1 VENDFDLKS
10 TPQLFGFL
18 IAETDTRM
26 KARIILSAFALVFW
40 AITHIADAQQ
50 AKKKIPRVG
59 ILSSTS
65 PSSVTW
71 EAFREGLRELGY
83 IEGKNLAIEYR
94 SVQGNADR
102 LPDLAAELV
111 QLKVDIIVANGLAQV
126 RAAKNAT
133 QTIPI
138 VMLVST
144 DPVRDGLIS
153 SLARPGGNITG
164 LATQPELTGKRLEL
178 LKEVFPRISRVAV
191 FWSVGRSN
199 QSMREAEISA
209 QSLGLRLQP
218 VELGGPDTIE
228 PAFAA
233 LRQERADAFTHLAQG
248 FIAVH
253 RTQIVEMAIKT
264 RLPAMY
270 TNSLWVEAG
279 GLMAYAPSL
288 EETYHR
294 VATHVDKIL
303 KGTKATDLPVE
314 RPKKFELIINLK
326 TAKQIGVTVAPT
338 VLARA
343 DKVIK

>member
-1 VENDFDLKS
+1 
-10 TPQLFGFL
+10 
-18 IAETDTRM
+18 M
-26 KARIILSAFALVFW
+26 KASIILSAFALIVW
-40 AITHIADAQQ
+40 ATTHLAEAQQ
-50 AKKKIPRVG
+50 AKKQFPRVG
-59 ILSSTS
+59 VLTSTS
-65 PSSVTW
+65 PSSDTW
-71 EAFREGLRELGY
+71 ETFRQGLRELGY

-94 SVQGNADR
+94 SAEGKADR

-111 QLKVDIIVANGLAQV
+111 HLKVDIIVANGLAQV
-126 RAAKNAT
+126 LAAKNAT

-144 DPVRDGLIS
+144 DPVRHGLIS

-164 LATQPELTGKRLEL
+164 LATQSELTGKRVEL

-191 FWSVGRSN
+191 FWSVGRFN
-199 QSMREAEISA
+199 QSMREAQISA
-209 QSLGLRLQP
+209 ESLGLRLQP
-218 VELGGPDTIE
+218 VELGGPDSIA

-233 LRQERADAFTHLAQG
+233 LRQERADAFTHLSQG

-253 RTQIVEMAIKT
+253 RTRIVEMAIKT
-264 RLPAMY
+264 RLPAMH
-270 TNSLWVEAG
+270 TSRLWVEAG

-303 KGTKATDLPVE
+303 KGTKAADLPVE
-314 RPKKFELIINLK
+314 QPKKFELIINLK

>member
-1 VENDFDLKS
+1 
-10 TPQLFGFL
+10 LFGFL
-18 IAETDTRM
+18 IAEAEERM
-26 KARIILSAFALVFW
+26 KARIILSAFALIVW
-40 AITHIADAQQ
+40 ATAHLAEAQQ
-50 AKKKIPRVG
+50 TKKQFPRVG
-59 ILSSTS
+59 VLSSTS
-65 PSSVTW
+65 PSSDTW
-71 EAFREGLRELGY
+71 GVFRQGLRELGY

-94 SVQGNADR
+94 SAEGKADR

-111 QLKVDIIVANGLAQV
+111 HLKVDIIVANGLAQV
-126 RAAKNAT
+126 WAAKNAT
-133 QTIPI
+133 RTIPI

-164 LATQPELTGKRLEL
+164 LATQSELSGKRVEL

-199 QSMREAEISA
+199 QSMREAQISA

-218 VELGGPDTIE
+218 VELGGPESIE

-233 LRQERADAFTHLAQG
+233 LRQQRADAFTHLSQG

-253 RTQIVEMAIKT
+253 RSRIVDLEMKT
-264 RLPAMY
+264 KLPAMH

-279 GLMAYAPSL
+279 GLMAYALSL

-294 VATHVDKIL
+294 VTTHVDKIL
-303 KGTKATDLPVE
+303 KGTKAADLPVE
-314 RPKKFELIINLK
+314 QPKKFELIINIK
-326 TAKQIGVTVAPT
+326 TARQIGVTVAPN

-343 DKVIK
+343 DRVIK

>member
-1 VENDFDLKS
+1 
-10 TPQLFGFL
+10 LFGFL
-18 IAETDTRM
+18 IAETETRM
-26 KARIILSAFALVFW
+26 KTRIILSAFALIVW
-40 AITHIADAQQ
+40 ATTHLAEAQQ
-50 AKKKIPRVG
+50 TKKKFPRVG
-59 ILSSTS
+59 VLSSTS

-71 EAFREGLRELGY
+71 EIFRQGLRDLGY
-83 IEGKNLAIEYR
+83 IEGKNLDIEYR
-94 SVQGNADR
+94 SAEGKADR

-111 QLKVDIIVANGLAQV
+111 QLKVDVIVANGLAQV
-126 RAAKNAT
+126 WAAKNAT

-144 DPVRDGLIS
+144 DPVRNGLIS
-153 SLARPGGNITG
+153 SFARPGGNITG
-164 LATQPELTGKRLEL
+164 LATQSELAGKRLEL

-209 QSLGLRLQP
+209 RSLGLRLQP
-218 VELGGPDTIE
+218 IELGGPDTIE

-233 LRQERADAFTHLAQG
+233 LRQEHAHAFTHLSQG

-253 RTQIVEMAIKT
+253 RTRIVDLAMKT
-264 RLPAMY
+264 KLPAMH
-270 TNSLWVEAG
+270 TNRLWVEAG

-303 KGTKATDLPVE
+303 KGAKAADLPVE
-314 RPKKFELIINLK
+314 QPKRFELIINLK
-326 TAKQIGVTVAPT
+326 TARQIGVTVAPN

-343 DKVIK
+343 DKVLK